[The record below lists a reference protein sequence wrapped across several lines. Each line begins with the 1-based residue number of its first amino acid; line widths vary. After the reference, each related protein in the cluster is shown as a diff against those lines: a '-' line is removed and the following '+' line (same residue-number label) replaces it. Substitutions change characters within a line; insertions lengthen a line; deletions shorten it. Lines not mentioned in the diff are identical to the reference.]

1 MSPFYVI
8 EDNTGILALAVYNGD
23 HTKLIYLNKS
33 YASNPGMLL
42 ADLKQLKAEGDQ
54 GLFWDGNEITR
65 TKLEHPERLETWFPE
80 EEQKSSYDNSG
91 SQWRI
96 IASENGIW
104 PEQMLDI
111 GRRELPEKEY
121 RKLFPKRGKK
131 DSCRYCPYNIP
142 VFIGEIQGDLCEGL
156 CSPEGC
162 YLAKNED

>member
-8 EDNTGILALAVYNGD
+8 EDNTGMLALAVYNGD

-65 TKLEHPERLETWFPE
+65 IKLEHPERLETWFPE

-121 RKLFPKRGKK
+121 RKLFPKRGKIE
-131 DSCRYCPYNIP
+131 SCRYCPYNIP